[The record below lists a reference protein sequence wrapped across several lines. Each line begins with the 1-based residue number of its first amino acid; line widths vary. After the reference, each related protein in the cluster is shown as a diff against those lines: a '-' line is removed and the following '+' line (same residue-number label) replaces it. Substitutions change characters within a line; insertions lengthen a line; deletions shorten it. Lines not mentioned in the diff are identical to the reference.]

1 MHYVL
6 FDDIQPSHYALS
18 FVPSVNIRDDFMAVA
33 FVALDSEKLGEHVND
48 NYHYDFSDNMFPHYL
63 GNKKTKD
70 IFDEEDVVDEEDND
84 EDIIIASKDMASLAE
99 YIPKSVLLYL
109 ISE

>member
-1 MHYVL
+1 
-6 FDDIQPSHYALS
+6 
-18 FVPSVNIRDDFMAVA
+18 MAVA
-33 FVALDSEKLGEHVND
+33 VVALDSEKLGEHVND
-48 NYHYDFSDNMFPHYL
+48 NYHYDFDDNMFPHYL

-70 IFDEEDVVDEEDND
+70 IFDEEDVVDEEDNK
-84 EDIIIASKDMASLAE
+84 DIIIASKDMASFAE

>member
-1 MHYVL
+1 MHYVS
-6 FDDIQPSHYALS
+6 FDDIQPSRYALS

-48 NYHYDFSDNMFPHYL
+48 NYHHDFGDSMFPHYL

-70 IFDEEDVVDEEDND
+70 IFDEEDVVDEEDN
-84 EDIIIASKDMASLAE
+84 EDIIIASKDMAS
-99 YIPKSVLLYL
+99 
-109 ISE
+109 

>member
-1 MHYVL
+1 MHYVS
-6 FDDIQPSHYALS
+6 FDDIQPSRYALS
-18 FVPSVNIRDDFMAVA
+18 FVPSVNIRDDFMAVS
-33 FVALDSEKLGEHVND
+33 FVALDFEKLGEHVND
-48 NYHYDFSDNMFPHYL
+48 NYHGDNMFPHYL
-63 GNKKTKD
+63 SNNKTAD
-70 IFDEEDVVDEEDND
+70 IFDKEDVVDEEDN

>member
-1 MHYVL
+1 MHYVS
-6 FDDIQPSHYALS
+6 FDDIQPSRYALS

-48 NYHYDFSDNMFPHYL
+48 NYHYDFGDNMFPHYL

-70 IFDEEDVVDEEDND
+70 IFDEEDVVDEEDN

>member
-1 MHYVL
+1 MHYVS
-6 FDDIQPSHYALS
+6 FDDIQPSRYALS

-48 NYHYDFSDNMFPHYL
+48 NYHYDFGDNMFPHCL

-70 IFDEEDVVDEEDND
+70 IFDEEDVVDEEDN
-84 EDIIIASKDMASLAE
+84 EDI
-99 YIPKSVLLYL
+99 LLQARIWRRWQSTFQNLYYCIL
-109 ISE
+109 LVNK

>member
-1 MHYVL
+1 MHYVS
-6 FDDIQPSHYALS
+6 FDDIQPSRYALS

-70 IFDEEDVVDEEDND
+70 IFDEEDVVDEEDN
-84 EDIIIASKDMASLAE
+84 EDIIIASKDMAS
-99 YIPKSVLLYL
+99 
-109 ISE
+109 